1 MRTRRIVV
9 LVAVIAMLLTAS
21 ASLVQAAPLR
31 GCLKYHQVQP
41 GENLFRIGLQY
52 NITVDVLMAANGISN
67 PNLVY
72 AGQSLCIPD
81 GKVAPPPVPQ
91 TGGFYYTIKVGDT
104 LSAIATR
111 YGVSIYA
118 IMRANNI
125 ANANFI
131 YAGMIIW
138 IPGSGG
144 TTPGGTTYAQW
155 KGEYFNNV
163 DLSGTPS
170 LVRNDASINFNWGQG
185 WPNPKLAADN
195 FSVRWTRTLLFNA
208 GTFRFTLKMDDGARF
223 FVDNVVVIDQWHSAS
238 GATYTADVTLGT
250 GYHTLRL
257 EYYEATGNAFVNLGW
272 VRTTGP
278 TPGATPIPGA
288 TATPSAT
295 SGGAW
300 TGYYFGN
307 MFLDDLKFSRI
318 DAAIN
323 FDWGRGT
330 AGDNMPK
337 DLWSARWVSTQY
349 FASAGVYTFNAIVDD
364 GVRIY
369 VDDNLIVNEW
379 FDHPGTQAKGTA
391 SLTAGAH
398 TVKVEYYDRGREA
411 KIQVWWNK
419 Q

>member
-1 MRTRRIVV
+1 MRTRRIIV

-170 LVRNDASINFNWGQG
+170 LVRNDGVKAGLIPNSPPTTSRCAGRGLCSSTPGRSAS
-185 WPNPKLAADN
+185 P
-195 FSVRWTRTLLFNA
+195 SRWTTA
-208 GTFRFTLKMDDGARF
+208 
-223 FVDNVVVIDQWHSAS
+223 HAS
-238 GATYTADVTLGT
+238 SS
-250 GYHTLRL
+250 
-257 EYYEATGNAFVNLGW
+257 
-272 VRTTGP
+272 
-278 TPGATPIPGA
+278 IM
-288 TATPSAT
+288 S
-295 SGGAW
+295 S
-300 TGYYFGN
+300 
-307 MFLDDLKFSRI
+307 
-318 DAAIN
+318 
-323 FDWGRGT
+323 
-330 AGDNMPK
+330 
-337 DLWSARWVSTQY
+337 
-349 FASAGVYTFNAIVDD
+349 
-364 GVRIY
+364 
-369 VDDNLIVNEW
+369 
-379 FDHPGTQAKGTA
+379 
-391 SLTAGAH
+391 
-398 TVKVEYYDRGREA
+398 
-411 KIQVWWNK
+411 
-419 Q
+419 